1 VHKLIVA
8 VERQDQVKSA
18 KDLRQA
24 ETLIE
29 ALTAKRLVE
38 LAAAWQT
45 AWDSGP
51 RWRAKLGS
59 ARERLSQRA
68 RNDLNLVLART
79 KTIRKG
85 RA

>member
-1 VHKLIVA
+1 VLLFGGGVPLTISRMERYAVHKLIVA

-29 ALTAKRLVE
+29 ALTTKRPVE

-45 AWDSGP
+45 AWDTSP
-51 RWRAKLGS
+51 RWRAKLDS
-59 ARERLSQRA
+59 SRERLS
-68 RNDLNLVLART
+68 
-79 KTIRKG
+79 
-85 RA
+85 